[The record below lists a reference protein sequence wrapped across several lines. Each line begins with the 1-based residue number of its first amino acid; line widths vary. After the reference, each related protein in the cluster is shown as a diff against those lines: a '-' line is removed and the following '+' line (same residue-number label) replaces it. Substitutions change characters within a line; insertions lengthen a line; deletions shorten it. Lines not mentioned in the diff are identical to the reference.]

1 MRLIQI
7 EYFLA
12 VVDHKSITRAAKHL
26 YISQPALSKQMALLE
41 EELGIKLM
49 YRLSRGITLTE
60 AGRQFEADCRAILS
74 ELENAKSRAI
84 AIGEKETQVFHI
96 GCFEGAIIEDFIQ
109 PLYAFMQDT
118 FPEIRPKISR
128 HNMAENRRLLE
139 MNRIDMLI
147 ELTTDPEPKKGY
159 RSKVL
164 LKRQGG
170 LVFSKS
176 SPLAA
181 IPNLSIRDFSN
192 QPFLMLDS
200 KENDGLI
207 QGRLERLKELGLEDF
222 RLEYV
227 ENFMTLM
234 SNLNM
239 GYGYALL
246 ATAVAE
252 TQPGLTYFD
261 LPEEFRMNVAAVWK
275 EKHPFT
281 GALMEA
287 YVPNHSLT

>member
-12 VVDHKSITRAAKHL
+12 VVDHKSITQAAKHL

-49 YRLSRGITLTE
+49 YRQSRGIALTE
-60 AGRQFEADCRAILS
+60 AGRQFETDCRAILS
-74 ELENAKSRAI
+74 ELENAKNRAI
-84 AIGEKETQVFHI
+84 AIGEKETQTLHI
-96 GCFEGAIIEDFIQ
+96 GCFEGAMIEDFIQ
-109 PLYAFMQDT
+109 PLYAFIRDN

-128 HNMAENRRLLE
+128 HAIAENRRLLE

-147 ELTTDPEPKKGY
+147 ELTPDPEPKKGC

-164 LKRQGG
+164 LQRQGAF
-170 LVFSKS
+170 VFSKNS
-176 SPLAA
+176 QLAA
-181 IPNLSIRDFSN
+181 IPDLTIRDFAD

-207 QGRLERLKELGLEDF
+207 LERVERLKALGLEDL
-222 RLEYV
+222 RVEYV

-246 ATAVAE
+246 AKAVTE
-252 TQPGLTYFD
+252 TQPGLTCFD
-261 LPEEFRMNVAAVWK
+261 LPDEFRMNVTAVWK
-275 EKHPFT
+275 EKHPFAGT
-281 GALMEA
+281 VMEA
-287 YVPNHSLT
+287 YEPNRA